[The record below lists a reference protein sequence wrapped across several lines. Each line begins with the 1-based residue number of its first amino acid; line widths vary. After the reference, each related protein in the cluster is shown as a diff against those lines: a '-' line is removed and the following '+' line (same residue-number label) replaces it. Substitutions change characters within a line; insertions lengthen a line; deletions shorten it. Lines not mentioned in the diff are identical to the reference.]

1 MICGITARIR
11 SRFSAPFLPEKRVP
25 GTVGMQMCFCTLFK
39 NPVHRHT
46 ILYISFIFFRD
57 KIDMIQ
63 RAGAGVEAA
72 AAAAGGIS
80 DVTSVVEFKR
90 SSLQ

>member
-11 SRFSAPFLPEKRVP
+11 SRFSVPFLPEKRVP
-25 GTVGMQMCFCTLFK
+25 GTVGMQMCFCTLLK
-39 NPVHRHT
+39 NPVHT
-46 ILYISFIFFRD
+46 VSYFSFIFFRD

-72 AAAAGGIS
+72 AAAGVIS

>member
-39 NPVHRHT
+39 NPAHRHT

-72 AAAAGGIS
+72 AAAGVIS

>member
-25 GTVGMQMCFCTLFK
+25 GTVGMQMCFCTLLK
-39 NPVHRHT
+39 NPVHT
-46 ILYISFIFFRD
+46 VLYTSFIFFRD

-72 AAAAGGIS
+72 AAGVIS

>member
-1 MICGITARIR
+1 
-11 SRFSAPFLPEKRVP
+11 
-25 GTVGMQMCFCTLFK
+25 
-39 NPVHRHT
+39 
-46 ILYISFIFFRD
+46 
-57 KIDMIQ
+57 MIQ

-72 AAAAGGIS
+72 AAAGVIS

>member
-39 NPVHRHT
+39 NPVHT

-72 AAAAGGIS
+72 AAAAGVIS

>member
-1 MICGITARIR
+1 
-11 SRFSAPFLPEKRVP
+11 
-25 GTVGMQMCFCTLFK
+25 
-39 NPVHRHT
+39 
-46 ILYISFIFFRD
+46 
-57 KIDMIQ
+57 MIQ

-72 AAAAGGIS
+72 AAAAGVIS

>member
-1 MICGITARIR
+1 
-11 SRFSAPFLPEKRVP
+11 
-25 GTVGMQMCFCTLFK
+25 
-39 NPVHRHT
+39 
-46 ILYISFIFFRD
+46 
-57 KIDMIQ
+57 MIQ

-72 AAAAGGIS
+72 AAAAVGVIS